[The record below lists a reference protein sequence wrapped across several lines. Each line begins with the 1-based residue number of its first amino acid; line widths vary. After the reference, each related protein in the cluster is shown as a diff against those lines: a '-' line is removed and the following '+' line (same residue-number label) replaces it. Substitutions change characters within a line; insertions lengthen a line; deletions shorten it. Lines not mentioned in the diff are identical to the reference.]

1 VPLRAS
7 TTDLRTLADGSPQLV
22 DAQTGEPTGATLVR
36 YLGAGGMSTV
46 FLAEIEPG
54 ARLVRLRPDTPRRI
68 AIKFML
74 PETERAFAKIN
85 IASNEIFRKEEV
97 ALGRVTERKP
107 STEFVVGFYGSGTA
121 SVSVAG
127 AAEQL
132 LPWLAIEYVDGG
144 AAGTSLTDRVR
155 RAADGID
162 PVRALRLVK
171 GIVEGVEVLHS
182 DAVKVI
188 HRDLKPDNVLVAGPI
203 DDETPKLADCGIARV
218 EGMAGMSFA
227 AMTPAYGG
235 PEQAIVFPG
244 QPNPLIG
251 PWTDIHALAAVVWFI
266 VGGEPWCRDEFSDRA
281 WQTGVRRSLRTATRM
296 HAEFAR
302 DVRLL
307 DELDAVL
314 TRGAAHRLPAAA
326 WAHPG
331 ADRLSS
337 LAKGRYPSIFAG
349 EERYASA
356 GELAAALVPVLEQ
369 IAAASGARAVR
380 ENTAMTAFRATQL
393 VRTEDLD
400 ANEPPATVKEFPR
413 ASLDGTDQDFA
424 SLDPARPG
432 GVVFQPDG
440 KILAQFGERLVYFVG
455 QEPHKV
461 SVDAPL
467 AARVRAARWVV
478 RGPGGG
484 FAIVGPRDVLLVR
497 GGRIAPMALPVR
509 VAGGDVGEIQ
519 SVIGDGRVFGI
530 VTSETD
536 DSNGGAEFWRSVDG
550 HGWFPPTVLPLNGDV
565 HALADGPFGLLA
577 VGSKGGKRGRALFVG
592 FDGQTTVYTAGV
604 SDKPALVAAVC
615 GAARESWGAG
625 AGVVLRFDRG
635 AVASERVDATDVP
648 AAMALDVVGVPWLVT
663 ERAVL
668 RRHLEG
674 GDGVWKAY
682 VRRAEDRPPFVGIG
696 FTPQGARV
704 LDARGGVVEIEPV
717 DIGDWRARVA

>member
-7 TTDLRTLADGSPQLV
+7 TSDLRSLADGSPKLV

-46 FLAEIEPG
+46 FLAEIARG
-54 ARLVRLRPDTPRRI
+54 TRLVRLRPDTPQRV
-68 AIKFML
+68 AVKFML

-121 SVSVAG
+121 NVSVGG
-127 AAEQL
+127 APEQL

-155 RAADGID
+155 RAVDGVD

-171 GIVEGVEVLHS
+171 GIVEGVQVLHS

-235 PEQAIVFPG
+235 PEQAIGFLG

-251 PWTDIHALAAVVWFI
+251 PWTDIHALAAVVWFLI
-266 VGGEPWCRDEFSDRA
+266 GGEQWCKDEFSDRA
-281 WQTGVRRSLRTATRM
+281 WQTGTRRSLRTATRM
-296 HAEFAR
+296 HAGFAN
-302 DVRLL
+302 DMRLL
-307 DELDAVL
+307 DRLDAVL

-326 WAHPG
+326 WEHAG
-331 ADRLSS
+331 ADKLSS

-349 EERYASA
+349 DERYASA
-356 GELAAALVPVLEQ
+356 SELAGALVPVLEE
-369 IAAASGARAVR
+369 IAAAWGARAVR

-393 VRTEDLD
+393 VRAEDLD
-400 ANEPPATVKEFPR
+400 AQAPLAKVRELPR
-413 ASLDGTDQDFA
+413 ASLDGTD
-424 SLDPARPG
+424 STLSTVEPVCPG

-440 KILAQFGERLVYFVG
+440 KILARFGERLVYFVG

-461 SVDAPL
+461 SVDPAL
-467 AARVRAARWVV
+467 AARVAAARWVV

-497 GGRIAPMALPVR
+497 GGRIGPMALPVR
-509 VAGGDVGEIQ
+509 AGGGDVGEVQ
-519 SVIGDGRVFGI
+519 AVVGDGRVFGL
-530 VTSETD
+530 VTAETD
-536 DSNGGAEFWRSVDG
+536 DSNGGAELWRSTDG
-550 HGWFPPTVLPLNGDV
+550 TGWLAPTVLPLNGDV
-565 HALADGPFGLLA
+565 HAIADGPFGLLA

-592 FDGQTTVYTAGV
+592 FDGQTTLYTAGV

-615 GAARESWGAG
+615 GAARESWAAG

-668 RRHLEG
+668 RRHIEA

-682 VRRAEDRPPFVGIG
+682 VRRPEDRPAFVGIG
-696 FTPQGARV
+696 FTPEGARV

-717 DIGDWRARVA
+717 DVGDWRARVA